1 MERREK
7 MGEKKRFEENNNK
20 QYFCNYT
27 NVWGAHFCDEA
38 ENRGVS
44 LKLGRQTTHVFF
56 PQN

>member
-1 MERREK
+1 